1 MGFVEA
7 IAMQPAFD
15 RPDRYERTDCCVEDG
30 KDTEDG

>member
-7 IAMQPAFD
+7 IAMQRAFD
-15 RPDRYERTDCCVEDG
+15 TPDRDERIGCCVEDG